1 MLIAGLDIGTTGCK
15 ISVFKETGEFVGKV
29 YQEYMVLRT
38 QNEHEVDSRAIWTAV
53 RQIIRK
59 ASDQYGVINGIGITS
74 FGESFVLLDEND
86 EPLFPA
92 MLYTD
97 PRGQEECAALTEELS
112 AEKIIQ
118 ITGLNPHSM
127 YSLPKLMWIKNHRPE
142 IFARARR
149 VCLMEDYIVYL
160 LSGKA
165 QIDYSLA
172 SRTMAFDIHS
182 LAWSKEILQAAKIDA
197 GIFSVPVPTG
207 TSAGKIRRALA
218 TELGISEDAEIV
230 SVSHDQVAAAIGSG
244 VFEKSLAVDGA
255 GTVECITP
263 VFSDLKHIKQL
274 AENHYSI
281 VPYII
286 PGTYVCYAF
295 SFTGGALVKWF
306 VDNLAG
312 YAAQQAKTKKIS
324 IYRELEDNWGNAPT
338 GLLVLPHFAGAA
350 TPYMDAG
357 SKGAIVGLTLANTQH
372 DIHLAIMEGVCY
384 EMLLNI
390 RQLEKAGIMINQLH
404 ATGGGANSR
413 VWMQMKADILNLP
426 VTALQSVEAGATG
439 SAMLVGVATGIFA
452 NLNDAAKMMVCPKET
467 YYPRREVHAEYMK
480 YYEKYQMLYQA
491 IRPLV

>member
-15 ISVFKETGEFVGKV
+15 ISVFKKTGELLGQV
-29 YQEYMVLRT
+29 YSEYPVTRT
-38 QNEHEVDSRAIWTAV
+38 HNEHEVDGGAIWEATK
-53 RQIIRK
+53 QIIRQ
-59 ASDQYGVINGIGITS
+59 AAQRYGSIGGIGVTS
-74 FGESFVLLDEND
+74 FGEAFVMLDEAD
-86 EPLFPA
+86 EPLHSA

-97 PRGQEECAALTEELS
+97 PRGQEECAALIEELG
-112 AEKIIQ
+112 ADKIIG

-127 YSLPKLMWIKNHRPE
+127 YSLPKLMWIKKHKPV

-182 LAWSKEILQAAKIDA
+182 LTWSKEILQAAEID
-197 GIFSVPVPTG
+197 IELLPVPVPAG

-218 TELGISEDAEIV
+218 FELGVSEDAEIV

-244 VFEKSLAVDGA
+244 VFDKSVAVDGA

-263 VFSDLKHIKQL
+263 VFSDLRSIGLMAQG
-274 AENHYSI
+274 NYSI

-306 VDNLAG
+306 IDNLAG
-312 YAAQQAKTKKIS
+312 YAAQQAERKEIS
-324 IYRELEDNWGNAPT
+324 IYRELEDNWRHTPT

-372 DIHLAIMEGVCY
+372 DIFLAIMEGVCY

-390 RQLEKAGIMINQLH
+390 RQLEKAGITIQRLH
-404 ATGGGANSR
+404 ATGGGAKSR
-413 VWMQMKADILNLP
+413 VWMQMKADILNVP
-426 VTALQSVEAGATG
+426 ITALRSVEAGATG
-439 SAMLVGVATGIFA
+439 SAMLVGIATGVFTD
-452 NLNDAAKMMVCPKET
+452 LNDAAKSMVIPKET
-467 YYPRREVHAEYMK
+467 FYPRKEIHDEYMK
-480 YYEKYQMLYQA
+480 HYERYEKLYNA